1 MIGISA
7 KQRLT
12 KYALAAWLI
21 AALSGCVFDKYAAEV
36 GYRNGEGVTWDIW
49 GDFTSLDD
57 CREAAISRFNS
68 LNFESPGRATS
79 WACLLKDGSGGFES
93 RHR

>member
-1 MIGISA
+1 MSRPLKYVAGALLAVALYACIG
-7 KQRLT
+7 
-12 KYALAAWLI
+12 
-21 AALSGCVFDKYAAEV
+21 DEYAAEV
-36 GYRNGEGVTWDIW
+36 GYRNGESETWDIW
-49 GDFTSLDD
+49 GDFTSLDK

-68 LNFESPGRATS
+68 LNAESPGRATS